1 MKEINDNE
9 IRIIGHKPP
18 KDHKKIITIAAV
30 AVIVAIIAYILIRVI
45 ATKPV
50 NESKDKRKTEQ
61 TSQKTAVTTSDS
73 TMRPYTEISD
83 TTINDVKLCIY
94 TPCNAVAELQLDKLD
109 TSNPEIVLAAQAAF
123 VYLNNNDEEVLDDFV
138 LKGEQLSYGK
148 SKNGY
153 CSIIGNEIKL
163 GRCDNNTCCEE
174 AVEGKGYFFRQYS
187 LVSDSLPVKVTDKRK
202 AVRNALCWYK
212 GNICVIGTQERESF
226 HDFSQALADLG
237 VSEAVNLIGGNKT
250 VFAMDKDGKKTDTK
264 LEGKVEKTNYIVWKA
279 ADSRSK

>member
-18 KDHKKIITIAAV
+18 KDRKKIITIAAV
-30 AVIVAIIAYILIRVI
+30 AVIVAIIAFILIKVF
-45 ATKPV
+45 ATPIPDDEPTPA
-50 NESKDKRKTEQ
+50 ES
-61 TSQKTAVTTSDS
+61 SPKTAVTTSDS

-94 TPCNAVAELQLDKLD
+94 TPCNAVAELQLGKLD

-163 GRCDNNTCCEE
+163 GRCYNNTCCEE

-187 LVSDSLPVKVTDKRK
+187 LVSDSLLVKVTDKRK

-226 HDFSQALADLG
+226 HDFSQALKDLG

-264 LEGKVEKTNYIVWKA
+264 LENKVEKTNYIVWKA
-279 ADSRSK
+279 AESRSK